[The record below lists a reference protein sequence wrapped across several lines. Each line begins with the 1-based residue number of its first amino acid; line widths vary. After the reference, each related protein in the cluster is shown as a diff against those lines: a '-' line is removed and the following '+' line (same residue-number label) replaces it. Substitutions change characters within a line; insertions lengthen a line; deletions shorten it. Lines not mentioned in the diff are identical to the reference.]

1 MPISQANQVDY
12 LFKKI
17 GYAVTTTA
25 NASVKSPSNESIP
38 SPLTL
43 RGDTI
48 WVQSASI
55 PATQPGSSAG
65 VVTVYSDANSN
76 TIKTTNDATSPAYQ
90 TWKTGI
96 TNWVDPSFGSTY
108 QVKVYWDSSSSVTPQ
123 STGTQLFPDGT
134 GNDDEWF
141 FDYDSGV
148 LTFPDNIPAS
158 VNGVAGKSIF
168 IVGSVYSGALGLA
181 NVATVITGTVG
192 NANVAFYDNVSS
204 TISNS
209 TFYPALYNATSGNL
223 LSYATSTV
231 GVNPSTGNLTA
242 SNVIATV
249 FGNVNSAQGTFANI
263 TTAGG
268 LFWANGV
275 NALAPQYGNTQVN
288 AYLPTYAGNLYP
300 GNVVSTFYG
309 NVHTD
314 YIFGNTGNVVVF
326 AGAGALQLPI
336 GNTTQRPAGYN
347 GMLRFNTDTP
357 AIEYFE
363 GNVWVPVTNT
373 VTDQQIT
380 PDGVSSTFTLT
391 QSATTVG
398 VIVSINGVLQQPT
411 IAYSVSGNQ
420 ITFTQVPLASDIV
433 DVRFLGA
440 AVSINSTIADSLSV
454 SGNLTVSGN
463 ATIAGLL
470 LTAPAT
476 QTSTSPGT
484 AGQISWDANYIYVC
498 TAANTWKRVALTG
511 GVF

>member
-1 MPISQANQVDY
+1 
-12 LFKKI
+12 
-17 GYAVTTTA
+17 
-25 NASVKSPSNESIP
+25 
-38 SPLTL
+38 
-43 RGDTI
+43 
-48 WVQSASI
+48 
-55 PATQPGSSAG
+55 
-65 VVTVYSDANSN
+65 
-76 TIKTTNDATSPAYQ
+76 
-90 TWKTGI
+90 
-96 TNWVDPSFGSTY
+96 
-108 QVKVYWDSSSSVTPQ
+108 
-123 STGTQLFPDGT
+123 
-134 GNDDEWF
+134 
-141 FDYDSGV
+141 
-148 LTFPDNIPAS
+148 
-158 VNGVAGKSIF
+158 
-168 IVGSVYSGALGLA
+168 
-181 NVATVITGTVG
+181 
-192 NANVAFYDNVSS
+192 
-204 TISNS
+204 
-209 TFYPALYNATSGNL
+209 
-223 LSYATSTV
+223 
-231 GVNPSTGNLTA
+231 
-242 SNVIATV
+242 
-249 FGNVNSAQGTFANI
+249 
-263 TTAGG
+263 
-268 LFWANGV
+268 
-275 NALAPQYGNTQVN
+275 
-288 AYLPTYAGNLYP
+288 
-300 GNVVSTFYG
+300 
-309 NVHTD
+309 
-314 YIFGNTGNVVVF
+314 
-326 AGAGALQLPI
+326 
-336 GNTTQRPAGYN
+336 
-347 GMLRFNTDTP
+347 MLRFNTDTP